1 MAKKPSFRPD
11 FDPKF
16 FFEGFTSTRLLQ
28 ANIACNFKKTN
39 EPTFKKWQK
48 NLILG
53 LILAH
58 FGPPKL
64 WVLPLLDV
72 RNCYKLSLYAISRKT
87 NETNLRKWQKKPQ
100 FQARLWSLW
109 HKFYPQEFFSWILSL
124 LDVKNCC
131 KPSLHAISKEF
142 NKPNLRKWQ
151 KKPLVSGQILLPLT
165 QICIQKIFFIDF
177 NCTRCYILLQAI
189 IYAISR
195 KTNEPNLRKWQKTQF
210 WAQFWSIWPK
220 CEPQMFFQKYGLV
233 SHQILCSAIIMY
245 TIRKN

>member
-11 FDPKF
+11 FDPKN

-87 NETNLRKWQKKPQ
+87 NETNLRKWQKKP
-100 FQARLWSLW
+100 
-109 HKFYPQEFFSWILSL
+109 
-124 LDVKNCC
+124 
-131 KPSLHAISKEF
+131 
-142 NKPNLRKWQ
+142 
-151 KKPLVSGQILLPLT
+151 
-165 QICIQKIFFIDF
+165 
-177 NCTRCYILLQAI
+177 
-189 IYAISR
+189 
-195 KTNEPNLRKWQKTQF
+195 
-210 WAQFWSIWPK
+210 
-220 CEPQMFFQKYGLV
+220 
-233 SHQILCSAIIMY
+233 
-245 TIRKN
+245 